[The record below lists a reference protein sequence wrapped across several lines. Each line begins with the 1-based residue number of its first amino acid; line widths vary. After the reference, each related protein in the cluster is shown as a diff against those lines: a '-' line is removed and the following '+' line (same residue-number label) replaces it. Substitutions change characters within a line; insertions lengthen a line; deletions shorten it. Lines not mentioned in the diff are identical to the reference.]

1 MRENNERTINN
12 GTSFKCGTS
21 NETKG
26 IDLSKIKVYL
36 GNDDELNGVHN
47 AWYCELVE
55 NNGEEENN
63 CIVKLI
69 NENIGNN
76 VEENE
81 KFILIS

>member
-1 MRENNERTINN
+1 MNTQLTMQSILEVALKLEEQ
-12 GTSFKCGTS
+12 GL
-21 NETKG
+21 
-26 IDLSKIKVYL
+26 DLSKIRVFL

-47 AWYCELVE
+47 AWYCELIE

-63 CIVKLI
+63 CIVDLI

>member
-1 MRENNERTINN
+1 MNTQLTMQSILEVALKLKEQ
-12 GTSFKCGTS
+12 GL
-21 NETKG
+21 
-26 IDLSKIKVYL
+26 DLSKIRVFL

-47 AWYCELVE
+47 AWFCELVE
-55 NNGEEENN
+55 NNGEKENN
-63 CIVKLI
+63 CIVDLI

>member
-1 MRENNERTINN
+1 MNTQLTMQSILEVALKLEEQ
-12 GTSFKCGTS
+12 GL
-21 NETKG
+21 
-26 IDLSKIKVYL
+26 DLSKIRVFL

-47 AWYCELVE
+47 AWFCELVE
-55 NNGEEENN
+55 NDGEEENN
-63 CIVKLI
+63 YIVDLI

>member
-1 MRENNERTINN
+1 MNEQLTMEKILNVALAM
-12 GTSFKCGTS
+12 KQ
-21 NETKG
+21 KG
-26 IDLSKIKVYL
+26 IDLSKLKVYL

-55 NNGEEENN
+55 NDGEEENN
-63 CIVKLI
+63 CIVGLI

>member
-1 MRENNERTINN
+1 MNTQLTMQSILEVALKLEKQ
-12 GTSFKCGTS
+12 GL
-21 NETKG
+21 
-26 IDLSKIKVYL
+26 DLSKIRVFL

-55 NNGEEENN
+55 NDGEEENN
-63 CIVKLI
+63 CIVGLI

>member
-1 MRENNERTINN
+1 MNTQLTMNDIYILCNML
-12 GTSFKCGTS
+12 
-21 NETKG
+21 KG
-26 IDLSKIKVYL
+26 RGCDLSKIRVYL

-63 CIVKLI
+63 FIVDLI

-76 VEENE
+76 VKKNE

>member
-1 MRENNERTINN
+1 MN
-12 GTSFKCGTS
+12 GQLTMEKIL
-21 NETKG
+21 NVALAMKQKG
-26 IDLSKIKVYL
+26 IDLSKIKVFL
-36 GNDDELNGVHN
+36 GNDDELNGIHN

-55 NNGEEENN
+55 NDGEEENN
-63 CIVKLI
+63 CIVDLI

>member
-1 MRENNERTINN
+1 MNTQLTMQSILEVA
-12 GTSFKCGTS
+12 F
-21 NETKG
+21 
-26 IDLSKIKVYL
+26 LSKIRVFL

-47 AWYCELVE
+47 AWYCELIE

-63 CIVKLI
+63 CIVDLI

-81 KFILIS
+81 QFILIS

>member
-1 MRENNERTINN
+1 MNKQLTMEKILNVALAM
-12 GTSFKCGTS
+12 KQ
-21 NETKG
+21 KG
-26 IDLSKIKVYL
+26 IDLSKIKVFL
-36 GNDDELNGVHN
+36 GNDDELNGIHN

-55 NNGEEENN
+55 NDGEEENN
-63 CIVKLI
+63 CIVDLI

>member
-1 MRENNERTINN
+1 MNTQLTMQSILEVALKLEEQ
-12 GTSFKCGTS
+12 GL
-21 NETKG
+21 
-26 IDLSKIKVYL
+26 DLSKIRVFL

-55 NNGEEENN
+55 NDGEEENN
-63 CIVKLI
+63 YIVDLI

>member
-1 MRENNERTINN
+1 MNEQLTMEKNLN
-12 GTSFKCGTS
+12 VALAMKQ
-21 NETKG
+21 KG
-26 IDLSKIKVYL
+26 IDLSKIKVFL
-36 GNDDELNGVHN
+36 GNDDELNGIHN

-55 NNGEEENN
+55 NDGEEENN
-63 CIVKLI
+63 MIVDLI

>member
-1 MRENNERTINN
+1 MN
-12 GTSFKCGTS
+12 GQLTMEKIL
-21 NETKG
+21 NVALAMKQKG
-26 IDLSKIKVYL
+26 IDLSKIKVFL
-36 GNDDELNGVHN
+36 GNDDELNGIHN

-63 CIVKLI
+63 CIVDLI

>member
-1 MRENNERTINN
+1 MNTQLTMQSILEVALKLEEQ
-12 GTSFKCGTS
+12 GL
-21 NETKG
+21 
-26 IDLSKIKVYL
+26 DLSKIRVFL

-63 CIVKLI
+63 CIVDLI

-76 VEENE
+76 VKKNE

>member
-1 MRENNERTINN
+1 MNKQLTMEKFLNVALAI
-12 GTSFKCGTS
+12 KQ
-21 NETKG
+21 KG
-26 IDLSKIKVYL
+26 IDLSKIKVFL

-63 CIVKLI
+63 CIVELI

-76 VEENE
+76 VEE
-81 KFILIS
+81 K

>member
-1 MRENNERTINN
+1 MNTQLTMQSILEVALKLEEQ
-12 GTSFKCGTS
+12 GL
-21 NETKG
+21 
-26 IDLSKIKVYL
+26 DLSKIRVFL
-36 GNDDELNGVHN
+36 GDDDELNGVHN

-55 NNGEEENN
+55 NDGEEENN
-63 CIVKLI
+63 MIVDLI